1 MKTPPLILVSPST
14 QARGTEFADRSISL
28 SDRYPEAILAA
39 GGLPLI
45 LPCLTDKAAI
55 AAAVARCDGVCLTG
69 GDDLH
74 PDLYD
79 PHLSAEIRKTITLV
93 SPERD
98 LLELE
103 LIKQLFA
110 QQKPLFAICRGHQVL
125 NVALGG
131 TLIADI
137 PLQVPGALRHQRSD
151 AKNALVHEVAVK
163 PGSILARYA
172 DDMTMSVN
180 SSHHQAVGRVAEPLL
195 VTGTSPDG
203 VIEALELKPET
214 IGWLPY
220 LLAVQFHPERLFD
233 RHPRFKDMFRG
244 FIEACEIGMDPVR

>member
-1 MKTPPLILVSPST
+1 M
-14 QARGTEFADRSISL
+14 
-28 SDRYPEAILAA
+28 
-39 GGLPLI
+39 I

-79 PHLSAEIRKTITLV
+79 SNLPAEIRKTITLV

-151 AKNALVHEVAVK
+151 AKNALVHEVTVK
-163 PGSILARYA
+163 PGSILSRYA
-172 DDMTMSVN
+172 DDMSMSVN
-180 SSHHQAVGRVAEPLL
+180 SSHHQAAGRVAEPLL

-203 VIEALELKPET
+203 VIEALELKPENV
-214 IGWLPY
+214 GWLPY

-233 RHPRFKDMFRG
+233 RHPRFWKCF
-244 FIEACEIGMDPVR
+244 ATSCELANSGWTPLDECQDSGC